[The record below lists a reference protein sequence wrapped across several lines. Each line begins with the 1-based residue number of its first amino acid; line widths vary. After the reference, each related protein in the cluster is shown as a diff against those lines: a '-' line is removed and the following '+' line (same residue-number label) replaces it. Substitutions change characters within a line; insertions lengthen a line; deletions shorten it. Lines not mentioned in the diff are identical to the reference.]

1 MTAACLD
8 HQERKETRVQLVC
21 PDFQAWMV
29 YLVTQ
34 GLLDPEANLV
44 WTATMAHEVI
54 RAIQEREE
62 LLALAA
68 PLVSLGKMEKKEDR
82 CTFPVAPKVLRETV
96 GTQDHSAY
104 QDLGVPKDQQ
114 GPWGMRVPQG

>member
-1 MTAACLD
+1 MHVGVFLQKYVTHSVVLP
-8 HQERKETRVQLVC
+8 R
-21 PDFQAWMV
+21 
-29 YLVTQ
+29 VTQ

-68 PLVSLGKMEKKEDR
+68 PL
-82 CTFPVAPKVLRETV
+82 
-96 GTQDHSAY
+96 
-104 QDLGVPKDQQ
+104 
-114 GPWGMRVPQG
+114 